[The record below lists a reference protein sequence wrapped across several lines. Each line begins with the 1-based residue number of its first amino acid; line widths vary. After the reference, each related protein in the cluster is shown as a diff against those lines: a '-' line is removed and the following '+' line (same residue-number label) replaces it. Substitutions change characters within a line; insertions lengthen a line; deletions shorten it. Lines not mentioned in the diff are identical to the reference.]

1 MNRICH
7 YLVICES
14 DFFEY
19 DFAYHCGK
27 ESSKLKTHLEMRLD
41 RHGNFVGLTVDFIAV
56 FE

>member
-1 MNRICH
+1 MDRICH
-7 YLVICES
+7 FFVICES

-19 DFAYHCGK
+19 DFAYHCKK